1 MKANETTEKVLTPEA
16 EVSETKTKKAKATKK
31 KTDAKAKK
39 TVAKLSA
46 ADKIREMTI
55 ADIAKKVNDLKQELY
70 TLRFQA
76 AVGKLE
82 NTAQLRKVKKEIA
95 RLYTIRTEKEKAAAS
110 K

>member
-1 MKANETTEKVLTPEA
+1 MKANKNDATTSKKDVVKVSP
-16 EVSETKTKKAKATKK
+16 
-31 KTDAKAKK
+31 
-39 TVAKLSA
+39 
-46 ADKIREMTI
+46 ADKIREMDT

-82 NTAQLRKVKKEIA
+82 NTAQIRKVKKEIA
-95 RLYTIRTEKEKAAAS
+95 RLYTIQTEKATAS

>member
-1 MKANETTEKVLTPEA
+1 MKANKNAATSKKDVVKVSP
-16 EVSETKTKKAKATKK
+16 
-31 KTDAKAKK
+31 
-39 TVAKLSA
+39 
-46 ADKIREMTI
+46 ADKIREMDT

-82 NTAQLRKVKKEIA
+82 NTAQIHKVKKEIA
-95 RLYTIRTEKEKAAAS
+95 RLYTIQTEKVTAS